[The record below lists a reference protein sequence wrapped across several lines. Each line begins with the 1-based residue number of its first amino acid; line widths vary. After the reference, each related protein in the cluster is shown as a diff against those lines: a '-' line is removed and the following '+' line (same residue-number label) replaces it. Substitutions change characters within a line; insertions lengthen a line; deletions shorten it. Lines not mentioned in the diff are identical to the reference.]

1 MNAIVHPDACKTGET
16 YLKISGAVIEEDL
29 MTTNQL
35 EPLVAIVNKWNDES
49 DNPLVQ
55 RLLESVKIDGIW
67 VRFGARLKS
76 DVPPG
81 ARLTLYTLPRR
92 SEEQASE
99 HESCFVI
106 VWRWL

>member
-1 MNAIVHPDACKTGET
+1 MNVIVYPDTWKTEET

-35 EPLVAIVNKWNDES
+35 EPLVANVNKWNDES

-67 VRFGARLKS
+67 VRFGAWLKS
-76 DVPPG
+76 DMPSG
-81 ARLTLYTLPRR
+81 ARLTLHALSRC